1 MENNIYKTDET
12 SIKQEQIIITK
23 QSKTAIEQLNEIA
36 KHIALLYQNKKIIEY
51 IPKQYKRNKIPQE
64 IDKYISLKIW
74 DDFNINGYE
83 NMGQFLKKIIQY
95 KHEGFREEK
104 NINIEKLIK
113 DKMLI
118 TEQLQKCDKNSKNYL
133 NLQNVLNKI
142 ELNINEINE
151 KNINDIDKFIIYV
164 KKALIIFNKNSKNAN
179 ILLSLIKDN
188 LNKNK
193 YKQKNNEKPKEIKQ
207 QKEEY
212 YTPPNATFNHHYTP
226 PHLKQN
232 EQIKQEE
239 YKPKKYN
246 NPKEYKP
253 IEFNKPREYKPRDF
267 YNERYYIPKQV
278 IQEKTNVNSTK
289 QFPILVKQ
297 DIITEYNNIWNN
309 LDKVKQHDKE
319 SYTDNSKIVQTTKNK
334 RKKIKVFY
342 YDEEEEIEKFEW
354 KYEDEVIEYS
364 DEVEELEE
372 ISSPYISDKSI
383 DYVKHDEDD

>member
-1 MENNIYKTDET
+1 
-12 SIKQEQIIITK
+12 
-23 QSKTAIEQLNEIA
+23 
-36 KHIALLYQNKKIIEY
+36 
-51 IPKQYKRNKIPQE
+51 
-64 IDKYISLKIW
+64 
-74 DDFNINGYE
+74 
-83 NMGQFLKKIIQY
+83 MGQFLKKIIQY

-193 YKQKNNEKPKEIKQ
+193 YKQKNNEKPKE
-207 QKEEY
+207 
-212 YTPPNATFNHHYTP
+212 
-226 PHLKQN
+226 
-232 EQIKQEE
+232 
-239 YKPKKYN
+239 
-246 NPKEYKP
+246 
-253 IEFNKPREYKPRDF
+253 
-267 YNERYYIPKQV
+267 
-278 IQEKTNVNSTK
+278 
-289 QFPILVKQ
+289 
-297 DIITEYNNIWNN
+297 
-309 LDKVKQHDKE
+309 VKQHDKE